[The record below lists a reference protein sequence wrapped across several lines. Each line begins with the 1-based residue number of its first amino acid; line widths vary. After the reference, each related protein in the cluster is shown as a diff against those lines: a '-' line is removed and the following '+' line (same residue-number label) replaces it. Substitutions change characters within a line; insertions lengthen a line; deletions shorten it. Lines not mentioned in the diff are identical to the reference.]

1 MNRRKSPALLCLVPW
16 LLLVLFGLALLGAGV
31 LTSAPSAAA
40 QVPPLVGRGAYA
52 ADRVG
57 IPSAGQV
64 QDVRWSGDRRGEFI
78 EIGLLPEAFR
88 GPAPLP
94 PMIPFTAPAPGPS
107 PSPRPVPTILIP
119 NR

>member
-1 MNRRKSPALLCLVPW
+1 MERRRSPALPCLVPW
-16 LLLVLFGLALLGAGV
+16 LLLGLFGLALLGAGV
-31 LTSAPSAAA
+31 LMSAPSAAA

-88 GPAPLP
+88 GPTPGPL
-94 PMIPFTAPAPGPS
+94 IVPFTAPVPGPS
-107 PSPRPVPTILIP
+107 PSPVRVPTILIP
-119 NR
+119 SR